1 MEPPHLSQDTRTGV
15 LHLEDCIAG
24 CRANASC
31 LSVNYETGLCVMF
44 DSSADLKPG
53 KNNVTLIVLIVV
65 EIAKVEE
72 RETFSLP
79 N

>member
-1 MEPPHLSQDTRTGV
+1 M

-24 CRANASC
+24 CRGNASC

-44 DSSADLKPG
+44 DSSAELKPG
-53 KNNVTLIVLIVV
+53 EEEK
-65 EIAKVEE
+65 KVQE

>member
-1 MEPPHLSQDTRTGV
+1 MELPHLSQDTRTGV

-44 DSSADLKPG
+44 DSSAELKPG
-53 KNNVTLIVLIVV
+53 EEEK
-65 EIAKVEE
+65 KVQE

>member
-1 MEPPHLSQDTRTGV
+1 MEAPLSQDTRTGV

-44 DSSADLKPG
+44 DSSAELKPG
-53 KNNVTLIVLIVV
+53 KKGEKCKKERRFLFLINLN
-65 EIAKVEE
+65 
-72 RETFSLP
+72 ETPPTPPSI
-79 N
+79 

>member
-1 MEPPHLSQDTRTGV
+1 MRHPLSQDTRTGV

-44 DSSADLKPG
+44 DSSAELKPG
-53 KNNVTLIVLIVV
+53 KEGKSAGKRDV
-65 EIAKVEE
+65 
-72 RETFSLP
+72 FSS
-79 N
+79 

>member
-1 MEPPHLSQDTRTGV
+1 M

-24 CRANASC
+24 CRGNESC

-44 DSSADLKPG
+44 DSSAELKPG
-53 KNNVTLIVLIVV
+53 ESFITSR
-65 EIAKVEE
+65 EIANL
-72 RETFSLP
+72 RGDGFP